1 MTLTDRPEMAAFDF
15 KRPDYLPVINARIA
29 RLSHIRQHPELLP
42 ALRLYYRDNPW
53 DFISDWGSTYAPK
66 ANDGG
71 PIIRP
76 FVLFPKQVEW
86 LKWVVDL
93 WKNQRRGLTEKSRES
108 GVTWL
113 AVSLGATLCLFHED
127 LTIGYGANLVSLVDT
142 LGDMDSILEKARFF
156 IDHLPVEFTGGWSS
170 SNKAH
175 SKESLLRFPETGS
188 VMKGQGGD
196 NIGRGGRA
204 SIYFVDEFAHIQRAK
219 AVDQALSQTT
229 DTQIDIS
236 TVRGLNNEFAIKR
249 QSGRVPVFTF
259 HWREDPRKDQEWYDK
274 QVAQFDPVLVAQE
287 IDIDY
292 AASVEGVLIPSAWAQ
307 AAVGAAARL
316 GIPLTGRRRGALDV
330 ADEGVDKNCFATACG
345 IEVDGCDEWSGKGA
359 DIFDTV
365 ETAFRLSDD
374 VGLDGFTYDA
384 DGLGAGVRGDAR
396 VINERRAR
404 KLRVLPFRGS
414 GAVWKPDSPI
424 PTAVPAK
431 LERRLERT
439 NKDYFSNAKAQAAW
453 MLRLRFQRTYRAVQ
467 AGTVGDY
474 DPDDLI
480 SLDPDMPELASLLQ
494 QLSQPTYAY
503 NTIGKM
509 AVDKAPV
516 VDGKKMPSPNKFDA
530 VMQLFAPP
538 QSGGYDMGAAL

>member
-1 MTLTDRPEMAAFDF
+1 MDRPEMAGFDWL
-15 KRPDYLPVINARIA
+15 KPDYLPIINARIQ
-29 RLSHIRQHPELLP
+29 RLAHIRQHPECLP
-42 ALRLYYRDNPW
+42 ALRAYYRENPW
-53 DFISDWGSTYAPK
+53 DFISDFGMTYAPK

-76 FVLFPKQVEW
+76 FVLFPRQVEW

-93 WKNQRRGLTEKSRES
+93 WKTKRRGLTEKSRES

-127 LTIGYGANLVSLVDT
+127 LTITYGANLVSLVDT
-142 LGDMDSILEKARFF
+142 LGDMDSILEKGRFF
-156 IDHLPVEFTGGWSS
+156 VDHLPVEFTGGWSS

-204 SIYFVDEFAHIQRAK
+204 SIVFVDEFAHIQRAK
-219 AVDQALSQTT
+219 AVDNALSQTT

-236 TVRGLNNEFAIKR
+236 TPKGLNNEFYIKR
-249 QSGRVPVFTF
+249 NSGRVSVFAF
-259 HWREDPRKDQEWYDK
+259 NWRLDPRKNQDWYDRM
-274 QVAQFDPVLVAQE
+274 VAQLDPVTVAQE
-287 IDIDY
+287 LDINY
-292 AASVEGVLIPSAWAQ
+292 SASVEGVLIPSAWAQ
-307 AAVGAAARL
+307 AAVGAAKRL

-365 ETAFRLSDD
+365 ATAFALSDD
-374 VGLDGFTYDA
+374 TGLDGFTYDA

-396 VINERRAR
+396 VLNENRPGR

-453 MLRLRFQRTYRAVQ
+453 MLRLRFQRTFRAIE
-467 AGTVGDY
+467 AGSVGDY

-480 SLDPDMPELASLLQ
+480 SIDPDLPELASLLQ

-530 VMQLFAPP
+530 VMQLFAPS
-538 QSGGYDMGAAL
+538 QAGGYDMGAAL

>member
-1 MTLTDRPEMAAFDF
+1 MTTARPELAAFDYR
-15 KRPDYLPVINARIA
+15 RPDYLPIINARIA
-29 RLSHIRQHPELLP
+29 RLQHLRQHPEKLP
-42 ALRLYYRDNPW
+42 ALRAYYRDNPW

-93 WKNQRRGLTEKSRES
+93 WQHQRRGLTEKSRES

-142 LGDMDSILEKARFF
+142 LGDMDSILEKGRFF

-170 SNKAH
+170 TNKAH

-236 TVRGLNNEFAIKR
+236 TVRGLTNEFAIKR
-249 QSGRVPVFTF
+249 HSGRVPVFTF
-259 HWREDPRKDQEWYDK
+259 HWRDDPRKDQDWYDK

-307 AAVGAAARL
+307 AAVGAAKRL
-316 GIPLTGRRRGALDV
+316 GITPTGRRRGALDV

-374 VGLDGFTYDA
+374 VGLDCFTYDA

-453 MLRLRFQRTYRAVQ
+453 MLRLRFQRTYRAIE

-474 DPDDLI
+474 DPDDLVSI
-480 SLDPDMPELASLLQ
+480 DPDLPELASLLQ

-530 VMQLFAPP
+530 VMQLFAPS
-538 QSGGYDMGAAL
+538 QAGGYDMGAAL

>member
-1 MTLTDRPEMAAFDF
+1 MTTARPEMAAFDF
-15 KRPDYLPVINARIA
+15 KRPDYLPIINARIA

-113 AVSLGATLCLFHED
+113 AVSLGATLCLFHDD
-127 LTIGYGANLVSLVDT
+127 LTVGYGANLVSLVDT
-142 LGDMDSILEKARFF
+142 LGDMDSILEKGRFF
-156 IDHLPVEFTGGWSS
+156 LDNLPVEFTGGWSS

-188 VMKGQGGD
+188 TMKGQGGD

-259 HWREDPRKDQEWYDK
+259 HWRDDPRKDQEWYDK

-307 AAVGAAARL
+307 AAVGAAKRL
-316 GIPLTGRRRGALDV
+316 GITPTGRRRGALDV

-396 VINERRAR
+396 VINERRVR

-467 AGTVGDY
+467 AGAVGDY

>member
-1 MTLTDRPEMAAFDF
+1 MTQRPEMAAFDF
-15 KRPDYLPVINARIA
+15 KRPDYLPIINARIA

-42 ALRLYYRDNPW
+42 ALRLYYRGNPW

-86 LKWVVDL
+86 IKWVVDL

-113 AVSLGATLCLFHED
+113 AVSLGATLCLFHDD
-127 LTIGYGANLVSLVDT
+127 LTVGYGANLVSLVDT
-142 LGDMDSILEKARFF
+142 LGDMDSILEKGRFF
-156 IDHLPVEFTGGWSS
+156 LDNLPVEFTGGWSS
-170 SNKAH
+170 ANKAH

-188 VMKGQGGD
+188 TMKGQGGD

-259 HWREDPRKDQEWYDK
+259 HWRDDPRKDQEWYDK

-307 AAVGAAARL
+307 AAVGAAKRL
-316 GIPLTGRRRGALDV
+316 GITPTGRRRGALDV

-467 AGTVGDY
+467 AGAVGDY

-480 SLDPDMPELASLLQ
+480 SLDPDMPEIASLLR

-538 QSGGYDMGAAL
+538 QAGGYDMGAAL